1 MISRLRPPAFLLLLV
16 LAGSTSCRTA
26 PREVSVRPGVNEGYF
41 KEPQVE
47 GWIKRFEAED
57 REIYA
62 KRREIAA
69 MVGVMP
75 GMVVADVGA
84 GTGIFTLLFAEA
96 AGPRG
101 RVYAVDI
108 MPGFLEHIRKQADA
122 AGLANVKT
130 VLARED
136 SVELPRSSVDLA
148 FVCDTYHHFEYPQ
161 STLASIRRA
170 LRPAGQMVVV
180 DFIREEGTSSRWVM
194 DHVRAGKEAV
204 IAEVREAGFELV
216 EEVRSRHLRENYFLR
231 FRRVDPP
238 R

>member
-1 MISRLRPPAFLLLLV
+1 M
-16 LAGSTSCRTA
+16 
-26 PREVSVRPGVNEGYF
+26 RPGINEGYF

-180 DFIREEGTSSRWVM
+180 DFIREEGTSRRWIF